1 MPQATIKLQ
10 QAPAPATAVRKPAAA
25 VASDAAKAEND
36 GKPVD
41 GKPVEVKPSAP
52 ASKVAEA
59 TLSEGVDEVDAGD
72 DSSGIPLPFLIAAAV
87 LALAALGIQIWTY
100 IS

>member
-25 VASDAAKAEND
+25 VGSDAPKADND

-41 GKPVEVKPSAP
+41 AKPAASA
-52 ASKVAEA
+52 SRIAEA
-59 TLSEGVDEVDAGD
+59 TLTEGVDEVDAGD

-87 LALAALGIQIWTY
+87 LALAALGIQIWTF

>member
-25 VASDAAKAEND
+25 VASDAAKADN
-36 GKPVD
+36 D

-52 ASKVAEA
+52 ASKVAEP

-87 LALAALGIQIWTY
+87 LALAALGIQIWTF

>member
-25 VASDAAKAEND
+25 VASDAAKADND
-36 GKPVD
+36 VKPVA
-41 GKPVEVKPSAP
+41 S

-59 TLSEGVDEVDAGD
+59 TLSEGVDEVDAGS

-87 LALAALGIQIWTY
+87 LALAALGIQIWTF

>member
-25 VASDAAKAEND
+25 VASDAAKAEN
-36 GKPVD
+36 D

>member
-25 VASDAAKAEND
+25 VASDAAKADN
-36 GKPVD
+36 D

-59 TLSEGVDEVDAGD
+59 TLSESVDEVDAGD

-87 LALAALGIQIWTY
+87 LALAALGIQIWTF